1 MDRSQWRVL
10 TKQGPLEEE
19 MINLSSIL
27 AESPVN
33 SMKRQK
39 YMTLAV
45 EPSELEGIQYATGEE
60 QRATAN
66 SSRKSEAA
74 GPKWK

>member
-60 QRATAN
+60 QRATVN